1 MNILVSACLLGEN
14 CKYNGGNNFCA
25 KIAELVNDHKV
36 IAVCPEVLGGL
47 PVPRH
52 PAEICDGVVTA
63 VDGTVVDREFR
74 KGAQNALVIGKE
86 NMAELAILQPRSPSC
101 GCRQVYDGT
110 FSKRLIAGKGV
121 FAQLL
126 SKNGIR
132 AVDADEFVLHP
143 EEYLR

>member
-1 MNILVSACLLGEN
+1 MNILVSACLLGEYS
-14 CKYNGGNNFCA
+14 KYNGDDDFCS
-25 KIAELVNDHKV
+25 KIPELANDHKV

-63 VDGTVVDREFR
+63 VDGTVVDSEFR
-74 KGAQNALVIGKE
+74 EGAENALVIGKE

-110 FSKRLIAGKGV
+110 FSKRLIDGKGV

-126 SKNGIR
+126 ADNSIK

>member
-14 CKYNGGNNFCA
+14 CKYNGGNNLCA
-25 KIAELVNDHKV
+25 KIAELARCHKV
-36 IAVCPEVLGGL
+36 IPVCPEVLGGL
-47 PVPRH
+47 TVPRH

-63 VDGTVVDREFR
+63 VDGTVVDSEFR
-74 KGAQNALVIGKE
+74 EGAQRALAIGKE
-86 NMAELAILQPRSPSC
+86 NEAELAILQPRSPSC